1 MKQAIRNEWIKLI
14 KQRKSK
20 VLFVLTLLAALLIGI
35 GNHYFSS
42 VTGFTVIDADA
53 MPLSTIGLLGSLLL
67 PLVAFIMAV
76 DSISTEVTSGTIKYG
91 FMAPISR
98 NQMFFSKVGALAIF
112 NGFLLAS
119 IFVIGFL
126 LNVFTMSDNILMN
139 FLAGLVAYVVTL
151 LPMTLIS
158 LWGLLIGMHFSSGLS
173 LGIGVIGL
181 LALNIGQ
188 LFLPVLG
195 AVSPLGYMD
204 LYSSVVYG
212 NTSLAAI
219 SSMLLYLVSYYIM
232 LIALNLLRIN
242 QKEI

>member
-1 MKQAIRNEWIKLI
+1 
-14 KQRKSK
+14 
-20 VLFVLTLLAALLIGI
+20 
-35 GNHYFSS
+35 
-42 VTGFTVIDADA
+42 
-53 MPLSTIGLLGSLLL
+53 
-67 PLVAFIMAV
+67 MAV

-91 FMAPISR
+91 FMAPPISR

-158 LWGLLIGMHFSSGLS
+158 LWGGLLIGMHFSSGLS

-195 AVSPLGYMD
+195 AVSPPLGYMD